1 MNDAGSPLRLVDHA
15 SLSIGDLAERTG
27 VTTATLR
34 IWETR
39 YGFPEPLRRNS
50 GHRRYRESDVE
61 LVRQVVEL
69 RESGLRLDAA
79 IEAVSRRAQSPEHA
93 DAAAPKPPPATTT
106 EPGAFTPSVFATLR
120 QRHPQA
126 VPQRLRKDTLRRLSW
141 AIEDEFCARARPG
154 SVYGFFQREQFYRS
168 AADRWAQI
176 ALLSGRA
183 YAFAEFGG
191 ELPESR
197 AVGGPHLVDL
207 PPRHV
212 MTREWVLVCD
222 VAATPA
228 ALVAWE
234 LPGQAAA
241 DDTERSFEAIWSV
254 DPVLVRD
261 AARACAA
268 VAASLGAPDAAEAER
283 RASGPP
289 EAAVDPLGVTSLFNR
304 VLAYADAPAGM
315 AR

>member
-1 MNDAGSPLRLVDHA
+1 MRLVDHA

-79 IEAVSRRAQSPEHA
+79 IEAVGRRAEDPARSTQRAADPAPATTSPAA
-93 DAAAPKPPPATTT
+93 DAAP
-106 EPGAFTPSVFATLR
+106 FTPSVFATLR

-154 SVYGFFQREQFYRS
+154 SVYGFFQQERFYRS

-183 YAFAEFGG
+183 YAFAQFGDA
-191 ELPESR
+191 LPD
-197 AVGGPHLVDL
+197 AATVGGPHLVDL
-207 PPRHV
+207 PTRHV

-234 LPGQAAA
+234 LPGQGAHG
-241 DDTERSFEAIWSV
+241 DTERRFESIWSV

-268 VAASLGAPDAAEAER
+268 VAASLDAPEAAEAQR

-289 EAAVDPLGVTSLFNR
+289 EAAVDALGVTALFNR